1 MELMQKHY
9 NEETEDAMMTA
20 FKRFDLNGDGKISK
34 EELAQVM
41 EELGNKLSGES
52 STL

>member
-1 MELMQKHY
+1 VELMQKHY
-9 NEETEDAMMTA
+9 EESEDAMMTA

-34 EELAQVM
+34 EELKQVM